1 MTKNNTTIYLILL
14 LIVLSFVNPS
24 KEKLVDNLVMDS
36 YDWLWHNNQEF
47 RNEFELLSHNRQL
60 SFQDKFRYE
69 YSHEIKKNIRLGRQV
84 YRNYYLFSYLTNSTG
99 LSDFYYISCGGLNFS
114 NLDKVYTTHDLKN

>member
-1 MTKNNTTIYLILL
+1 MTKNNTTIYLVLL

-99 LSDFYYISCGGLNFS
+99 LSDFYYISCGGFNFS